1 MRCDDAS
8 EFVSAIFDGEAV
20 PLQAAEHMAHCADCQ
35 KLLKCYAE
43 MGATLRSHGSLIIAE
58 PVLDRTWLT
67 TRNNSLTWLEKGLQ
81 MMRIP
86 RIAFACLVLLL
97 IGLGSRL
104 ALVEVRAHEDGPI
117 LLLKLTPAHGDSVQ
131 CFVPMTN
138 TDHENC
144 GGLAQIDQ
152 SNLFYSLKAIKKDG
166 DRVLLSIRS
175 KVDPIGPAEF
185 GPETA
190 STLPETQSWFTP
202 GETLSLPNTGE
213 LKLAL
218 TGQWTDHIPVA
229 GGEGQLL
236 DPAPNEI
243 KLNSPLL
250 LKNKKLVG
258 DMENATAHAD
268 QPGDGVSLYFPGE
281 GRFIFSL
288 APITGAIETKVQLN
302 RVSFESNGQ
311 NYILVSGTPISRTG
325 NIWVLHEAAY
335 KPSPGAEIVS
345 SIGAGPVNKL
355 R

>member
-1 MRCDDAS
+1 MRCDEAR

-20 PLQAAEHMAHCADCQ
+20 PLQAAEHTARCADCQ
-35 KLLKCYAE
+35 ELLKGYAE
-43 MGATLRSHGSLIIAE
+43 MGASLRSYGSLLIAE
-58 PVLDRTWLT
+58 PVPDRTWLT
-67 TRNNSLTWLEKGLQ
+67 TRNDSSTWLEKGLQ

-97 IGLGSRL
+97 VGLGSRL
-104 ALVEVRAHEDGPI
+104 ALVQVRAHEDGSV

-131 CFVPMTN
+131 CFVPTTN
-138 TDHENC
+138 TDKETC

-152 SNLFYSLKAIKKDG
+152 SNLFYSLKVIKKDG

-175 KVDPIGPAEF
+175 RVDPIGPAGF

-190 STLPETQSWFTP
+190 STLPEIQSWFIP
-202 GETLSLPNTGE
+202 GQTVLLPNTGE
-213 LKLAL
+213 LKLTL
-218 TGQWTDHIPVA
+218 TGLWKDHIPVV

-258 DMENATAHAD
+258 DMANASAGAD
-268 QPGDGVSLYFPGE
+268 QPGEGVSLYIPRE
-281 GRFIFSL
+281 GRFILSL
-288 APITGAIETKVQLN
+288 EPIADAIKTEVQLN

-311 NYILVSGTPISRTG
+311 SYILVSGTPISRTG
-325 NIWVLHEAAY
+325 NIWVLHEATY
-335 KPSPGAEIVS
+335 KPSPGAEPGP